1 MDIDTLSNFISKS
14 GKADFEIACKIVLN
28 EVFQLNAIN
37 VDGSYD
43 GGTDYAVFNNEG
55 KRNIAAYQI
64 TTQKTD
70 VDKKAYRDAKK
81 SVEKLHAKRF
91 YFLCTYNYS
100 EIECRTLENQI
111 GNELDVTAIVYPP
124 KIIAGLLMN
133 SNKVGVFLDR
143 IGYDDLHRFEKTR
156 VDFKEMA
163 LHSYSFL
170 SEDTRNLKNQIYDD
184 ALLLILSENEDGLC
198 KEEIIDKVVEL
209 LCLPSTKESLLSN
222 RLDTLKGKG
231 KINNHPKDGTK
242 LIAADDVLSDIK
254 YRKIL
259 YDKEL
264 SDLAA
269 AQIDI
274 MNDYGVEWTIEDSQ
288 KASVWLASIYMRNQL
303 VLLESANASLADGF
317 LKRIDQNGYSNLK
330 SYLIDKKKIAKEQVN
345 ELIDIL
351 VSNASTHPLMIKIT
365 SASVYIAL
373 EGTNPLIS
381 CKALGVSTWHDENM
395 IVEPTI
401 GIPFLCS
408 LLYNGKVNTYFDN
421 AIRSIDT
428 AKKLGIGLFVPY
440 YYIKECAGHLHMARL
455 FDGLTL
461 DPNEMRYS
469 SNAFVSNYYALKQQ
483 GISMPESFIDYLATF
498 SPSIRTEMK
507 YKDWIRAIM
516 NDIQSIFTRNGIVF
530 QEIPH
535 YSSDEL
541 KEEQTEYSFYLK
553 ENEIDKSDNL
563 MLNDAITLHFT
574 KERALKDDEHWMVLT
589 YDRSLINVAHN
600 IGSDT
605 WVSTPFNFLNLT
617 EMTKSIS
624 EKEFSSL
631 IHSMASFS
639 SKTLAIGAR
648 VLDRI
653 IFFASDKMQNW
664 EFQESIKHLKSELVN
679 SVSEY
684 DTNFLNEVDKRTNEF
699 LKNHGVPVDLN
710 QSDVDLSS
718 EQL

>member
-1 MDIDTLSNFISKS
+1 MDIDTLSNFISKF

-28 EVFQLNAIN
+28 EIFQLNAIN

-43 GGTDYAVFNNEG
+43 GGTDYAAFNKDG
-55 KRNIAAYQI
+55 KRNVVAYQI

-70 VDKKAYRDAKK
+70 VEKKAYRDAKK
-81 SVEKLHAKRF
+81 CIEKIHAKKF
-91 YFLCTYNYS
+91 YFLCTYNFT
-100 EIECRTLENQI
+100 EIDCRALENQI
-111 GNELDVTAIVYPP
+111 ENELDITACVFPP
-124 KIIAGLLMN
+124 KIIAGLLVN

-143 IGYDDLHRFEKTR
+143 IGYDDLHRFEKNR
-156 VDFKEMA
+156 VDYKEMA

-184 ALLLILSENEDGLC
+184 AVLLVLSENEDGLN
-198 KEEIIDKVVEL
+198 KQDIGEKVVEL
-209 LCLPSTKESLLSN
+209 LCLPPTKEAILSN
-222 RLDTLKGKG
+222 RIDTLKGQG
-231 KINNHPKDGTK
+231 KIKNHPMDSTK
-242 LIAADDVLSDIK
+242 LIVTKDVLSDIK
-254 YRKIL
+254 TRKIL

-274 MNDYGVEWTIEDSQ
+274 LSDYGVEWTIEDSQ
-288 KASVWLASIYMRNQL
+288 KVSVWLASIYMRNQL
-303 VLLESANASLADGF
+303 VVLESANASLADGF
-317 LKRIDQNGYSNLK
+317 LKRIDQNGFSNLK
-330 SYLIDKKKIAKEQVN
+330 SYLTEKKKIAKDQVN

-381 CKALGVSTWHDENM
+381 CKALGISSWHEENM

-428 AKKLGIGLFVPY
+428 AKKLGIELFVPY
-440 YYIKECAGHLHMARL
+440 FYIKECAGHLHMARK

-483 GISMPESFIDYLATF
+483 GIPLPEKFIDYLATF

-507 YKDWIRAIM
+507 YKEWIRAIM
-516 NDIQSIFTRNGIVF
+516 NDIQSKFTRNGIAF
-530 QEIPH
+530 LEMPQ
-535 YSSDEL
+535 YSSEEL

-563 MLNDAITLHFT
+563 MLNDANILHFT

-600 IGSDT
+600 LSSDT
-605 WVSTPFNFLNLT
+605 WVSTPFVFLNLT

-639 SKTLAIGAR
+639 SKTLTIGAR

-664 EFQESIKHLKSELVN
+664 EFQESIKHFKSEMVN

-699 LKNHGVPVDLN
+699 LKKHGVTIDLD
-710 QSDVDLSS
+710 QTDVDLLS
-718 EQL
+718 EQI